1 MCAFITE
8 RVAGITFY
16 ATKSDVKLSTFIQ
29 TTKKLA
35 YFFSF
40 FYIFSTFYSRFQ
52 NPQKQNHPTYTA
64 HYKYFTAQQK
74 HADTIFKK
82 KLIHF
87 FTLQLLKICK
97 NARNNKSRPQT
108 GAARAYIYN
117 KVCIYRSIP
126 SRPIRSASLSKL
138 GVKTPRPKLLSISAR
153 DQKRPPS
160 NSSEGSITPS

>member
-40 FYIFSTFYSRFQ
+40 FYIFSTFYSRLQ
-52 NPQKQNHPTYTA
+52 NTQKQNRPTYLTQ
-64 HYKYFTAQQK
+64 YKYFTAQQK
-74 HADTIFKK
+74 AHGRNFQE

-87 FTLQLLKICK
+87 FALQLLKICK
-97 NARNNKSRPQT
+97 MQKITRAAPKQERLARIYIIRYVSIVAFRAGRFALPRSR
-108 GAARAYIYN
+108 N
-117 KVCIYRSIP
+117 
-126 SRPIRSASLSKL
+126 
-138 GVKTPRPKLLSISAR
+138 
-153 DQKRPPS
+153 
-160 NSSEGSITPS
+160 

>member
-40 FYIFSTFYSRFQ
+40 FYIFPTFYSRFQ
-52 NPQKQNHPTYTA
+52 NPQKQNHSTYLTL
-64 HYKYFTAQQK
+64 YKHLTAQQK
-74 HADTIFKK
+74 HADAIFKK

-97 NARNNKSRPQT
+97 NAKNNKSRPKKQERL
-108 GAARAYIYN
+108 ARIYN

>member
-74 HADTIFKK
+74 HADAIFKK

-97 NARNNKSRPQT
+97 NAKNNKSRPKNRS
-108 GAARAYIYN
+108 GSRVYIIRYVSIVAFRAGRFALP
-117 KVCIYRSIP
+117 RS
-126 SRPIRSASLSKL
+126 R
-138 GVKTPRPKLLSISAR
+138 
-153 DQKRPPS
+153 
-160 NSSEGSITPS
+160 N

>member
-40 FYIFSTFYSRFQ
+40 FYIFSTFYSRLQ
-52 NPQKQNHPTYTA
+52 NTQKQSHPTYLT
-64 HYKYFTAQQK
+64 HYKHFTAQQK
-74 HADTIFKK
+74 HTGTFFKK

-97 NARNNKSRPQT
+97 NAKNNKSRPKKERL
-108 GAARAYIYN
+108 ARIYN

-138 GVKTPRPKLLSISAR
+138 GVKTPHPKLLSISAR

>member
-52 NPQKQNHPTYTA
+52 NPQKQNHPTYLT

-74 HADTIFKK
+74 HTDAIFKK
-82 KLIHF
+82 KIIHF

-97 NARNNKSRPQT
+97 NAKNNKNRPKI